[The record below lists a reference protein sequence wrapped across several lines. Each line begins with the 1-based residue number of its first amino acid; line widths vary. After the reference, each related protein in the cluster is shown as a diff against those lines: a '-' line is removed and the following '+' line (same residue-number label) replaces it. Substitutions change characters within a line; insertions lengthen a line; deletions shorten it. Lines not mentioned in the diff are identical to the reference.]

1 MMGLQLNH
9 VSKRRPWGEGLLYL
23 DSLISPLEIYL
34 ILLKYLID
42 PMNHTHIWQVSPQL
56 TPINPQRTGTELSRF
71 NKVNI
76 MAADALA
83 PYVARTSA
91 AMILTI

>member
-1 MMGLQLNH
+1 MFAVNDKIHACLH
-9 VSKRRPWGEGLLYL
+9 A
-23 DSLISPLEIYL
+23 
-34 ILLKYLID
+34 
-42 PMNHTHIWQVSPQL
+42 
-56 TPINPQRTGTELSRF
+56 GTELFQF
-71 NKVNI
+71 NLVNI